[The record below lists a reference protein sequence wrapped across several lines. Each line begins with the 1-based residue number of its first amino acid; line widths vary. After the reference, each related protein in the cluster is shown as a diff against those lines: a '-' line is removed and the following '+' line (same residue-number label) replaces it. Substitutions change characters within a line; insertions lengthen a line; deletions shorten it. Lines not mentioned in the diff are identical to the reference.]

1 MKTSD
6 FSFLLPDELIA
17 QAPPEVRGLSRL
29 MVIDP
34 TTGERGHHHVAELPQ
49 FIAPGTV
56 MVFNDT
62 RVRKARVY
70 GQTAHGGQVEA
81 VFLRPLPDGRWECLV
96 NKAKK
101 LKEGQ
106 TLSFPGDV
114 EARVES
120 PEGNVRVLAFEPPA
134 TDAWL
139 EAHGH
144 LPLPPY
150 IRRPD
155 GDADAERYQT
165 IYAKEKG
172 SAAAPTA
179 GLHFTPELLEG
190 LQAAGAELAFVT
202 LEVGL
207 GTFLPVRAELVADH
221 KMHSER
227 YGISAE
233 TASLLNRA
241 QAEGRPILAVGT
253 TSLRTLEAAW
263 TPHGFPSGW
272 GSTDIFITPGYRFRA
287 VDQLFTN
294 FHTPESTLL
303 MLVCAF
309 AGQEFLLES
318 YRQAVEARYRFF
330 SYGDAM
336 LIRSLVPPAARPEA
350 AGQEP
355 SYRP

>member
-1 MKTSD
+1 
-6 FSFLLPDELIA
+6 
-17 QAPPEVRGLSRL
+17 
-29 MVIDP
+29 
-34 TTGERGHHHVAELPQ
+34 
-49 FIAPGTV
+49 

-70 GQTAHGGQVEA
+70 GRTEHGGQVEA

-96 NKAKK
+96 NKAKR
-101 LKEGQ
+101 LKQGQ
-106 TLSFPGDV
+106 ALVFPGGV
-114 EARVES
+114 TASVES
-120 PEGNVRVLAFEPPA
+120 PEGNVRVLSFDPPA

-139 EAHGH
+139 EAYGH

-155 GDADAERYQT
+155 NDADAERYQT
-165 IYAKEKG
+165 VYAKESG

-179 GLHFTPELLEG
+179 GLHFTPELLDA
-190 LQAAGAELAFVT
+190 LRNRGAELAFVT

-207 GTFLPVRAELVADH
+207 GTFLPVRAENVSDH
-221 KMHSER
+221 KMHTER
-227 YGISAE
+227 YGISTE
-233 TASLLNRA
+233 TAAALNRA
-241 QAEGRPILAVGT
+241 RTEGRPLLAVGT

-263 TPHGFPSGW
+263 TPEGFPEGW

-309 AGQEFLLES
+309 AGREFLLET
-318 YRQAVEARYRFF
+318 YREAVDQRYRFF

-336 LIRSLVPPAARPEA
+336 LLRSHL
-350 AGQEP
+350 
-355 SYRP
+355 

>member
-1 MKTSD
+1 V
-6 FSFLLPDELIA
+6 F
-17 QAPPEVRGLSRL
+17 
-29 MVIDP
+29 
-34 TTGERGHHHVAELPQ
+34 GETE
-49 FIAPGTV
+49 
-56 MVFNDT
+56 
-62 RVRKARVY
+62 
-70 GQTAHGGQVEA
+70 HGGRVEA

-101 LKEGQ
+101 LKPGQ
-106 TLSFPGDV
+106 ALRFPGGV
-114 EARVES
+114 TATVES
-120 PEGNVRVLAFEPPA
+120 PEGNVRTLNFDPPA
-134 TDAWL
+134 TDAWI

-150 IRRPD
+150 IKRPD
-155 GDADAERYQT
+155 SDADAERYQT
-165 IYAKEKG
+165 VYARETG

-179 GLHFTPELLEG
+179 GLHFTRDLL
-190 LQAAGAELAFVT
+190 AELRARGVEETFVT

-207 GTFLPVRAELVADH
+207 GTFLPVRAEDVADH

-227 YGISAE
+227 YGISEQA
-233 TASLLNRA
+233 AAALNQA
-241 QAEGRPILAVGT
+241 KAEGRPVLAVGT

-263 TPHGFPSGW
+263 TPEGFPAGW
-272 GSTDIFITPGYRFRA
+272 NATDIFITPGYRFRA
-287 VDQLFTN
+287 VDRLFTN

-336 LIRSLVPPAARPEA
+336 LIRSTAR
-350 AGQEP
+350 
-355 SYRP
+355 

>member
-1 MKTSD
+1 MEGTAGRRAGEPLLKTRD
-6 FSFLLPDELIA
+6 FTFELPDDLIA
-17 QAPPEVRGLSRL
+17 QAPPETRGLSRL
-29 MVIDP
+29 LVVDP
-34 TTGERGHHHVAELPQ
+34 QAGTRLHRTVADLPQ
-49 FIAPGTV
+49 FVEPGTL

-70 GQTAHGGQVEA
+70 GQTEHGGQVEA

-101 LKEGQ
+101 LKQGQ
-106 TLSFPGDV
+106 VLRFPGGV
-114 EARVES
+114 QATVAS
-120 PEGNVRVLAFEPPA
+120 PEGNVRVLAFDPRA

-139 EAHGH
+139 DAHGH

-155 GDADAERYQT
+155 DDADAERYQT
-165 IYAKEKG
+165 IYAREKG

-179 GLHFTPELLEG
+179 GLHFTPELFSALE
-190 LQAAGAELAFVT
+190 ASGAELSFVT

-207 GTFLPVRAELVADH
+207 GTFLPVRVEEVSDH
-221 KMHSER
+221 KMHTER
-227 YGISAE
+227 YGISNQTAE
-233 TASLLNRA
+233 ALNRA
-241 QAEGRPILAVGT
+241 RAEHRPILAVGT

-263 TPHGFPSGW
+263 TPEGFPAGW
-272 GSTDIFITPGYRFRA
+272 GTTDIFITPGYRFRA

-309 AGQEFLLES
+309 AGQDFLLET
-318 YRQAVEARYRFF
+318 YRQAVKERYRFF

-336 LIRSLVPPAARPEA
+336 LLRRRADLH
-350 AGQEP
+350 
-355 SYRP
+355 

>member
-1 MKTSD
+1 VEGTPGRRPGELVLKTKD
-6 FSFLLPDELIA
+6 FTFHLPDELIA
-17 QAPPEVRGLSRL
+17 QAPAAVRGLSRL
-29 MVIDP
+29 MVVDP
-34 TTGERGHHHVAELPQ
+34 QTGERSHRTVGDLPRLV
-49 FIAPGTV
+49 APGTL

-62 RVRKARVY
+62 RVRKARVF
-70 GQTAHGGQVEA
+70 GQTDHGGQVEA

-101 LKEGQ
+101 LKLGQ
-106 TLSFPGDV
+106 RLSFPGAV
-114 EARVES
+114 TATIES
-120 PEGNVRVLAFEPPA
+120 PEGNVRVLNFDPPA

-150 IRRPD
+150 IKRPD
-155 GDADAERYQT
+155 SDADAERYQT
-165 IYAKEKG
+165 VYARESG

-179 GLHFTPELLEG
+179 GLHFTPELLSSLEATG
-190 LQAAGAELAFVT
+190 VELAFVT

-207 GTFLPVRAELVADH
+207 GTFLPVRADDVADH
-221 KMHSER
+221 KMHTER
-227 YGISAE
+227 YGIGAA
-233 TASLLNRA
+233 TADALNRA
-241 QAEGRPILAVGT
+241 KSEGRPILAVGT
-253 TSLRTLEAAW
+253 TSLRTLESAW
-263 TPHGFPSGW
+263 TPEGFPVGW

-287 VDQLFTN
+287 VDRLFTN

-318 YRQAVEARYRFF
+318 YRQAVEERYRFF

-336 LIRSLVPPAARPEA
+336 LIQSCVGWL
-350 AGQEP
+350 
-355 SYRP
+355 

>member
-1 MKTSD
+1 MKTKD
-6 FSFLLPDELIA
+6 FTFDLPDDLIA

-29 MVIDP
+29 LVADP
-34 TTGERGHHHVAELPQ
+34 LRGTQDHRSVAELAE
-49 FIAPGTV
+49 FVAPGTL

-70 GQTAHGGQVEA
+70 GETENGGKVEA
-81 VFLRPLPDGRWECLV
+81 VFLRPLADGRWECLV

-101 LKEGQ
+101 LRQGQ
-106 TLSFPGDV
+106 VLSFPGGVRATVD
-114 EARVES
+114 S
-120 PEGNVRVLAFEPPA
+120 PEGNVRALAFDPPA

-155 GDADAERYQT
+155 SDADAERYQT
-165 IYAKEKG
+165 VYAREKG

-179 GLHFTPELLEG
+179 GLHFTPELL
-190 LQAAGAELAFVT
+190 AALAHRGVEQAFVT

-207 GTFLPVRAELVADH
+207 GTFLPVRAEEVADH
-221 KMHSER
+221 RMHTER
-227 YGISAE
+227 YRIPAE
-233 TASLLNRA
+233 TAGALNRA
-241 QAEGRPILAVGT
+241 RAGGRPVLAVGT

-263 TPHGFPSGW
+263 TPEGFAAGE
-272 GSTDIFITPGYRFRA
+272 GATDIFITPGYRFRA

-309 AGQEFLLES
+309 AGQEFLLET
-318 YRQAVEARYRFF
+318 YRQAVERRYRFF

-336 LIRSLVPPAARPEA
+336 LLTSRV
-350 AGQEP
+350 
-355 SYRP
+355 